1 MVSSSHTR
9 AIYNTPLHTKLRGYY
24 ERGGGW
30 TIKARG
36 HRGLVQ
42 NNVFPIRHD
51 YCAHK
56 LKATKDQAIPH
67 SNTVGSDTQAPSPG
81 LAEKAATADFWERK

>member
-42 NNVFPIRHD
+42 NNVFPIHR
-51 YCAHK
+51 YTVTTVLTNSNQQK
-56 LKATKDQAIPH
+56 LKPFHIPTQLGATPKPQA
-67 SNTVGSDTQAPSPG
+67 
-81 LAEKAATADFWERK
+81 LA